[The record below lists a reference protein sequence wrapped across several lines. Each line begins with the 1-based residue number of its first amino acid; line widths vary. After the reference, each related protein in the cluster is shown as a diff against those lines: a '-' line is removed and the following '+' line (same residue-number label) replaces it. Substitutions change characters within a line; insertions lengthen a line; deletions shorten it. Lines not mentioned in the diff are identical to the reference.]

1 MAEAIEL
8 SVVIPVHN
16 EAAIM
21 ADSVAGLL
29 ERLPRVTDSFEILLC
44 ENGSRDGTLEIARQ
58 LERRH
63 AQVGYL
69 HRDEPDYGRALREG
83 ILLARGRYVVCDE
96 IDLCDTDFYRQA
108 LALLRAGQAELV
120 VGSKVLAGARDERPW
135 VRHLATQVFNA
146 LLRAA
151 AGFRGTDTHGLKAF
165 VRKPLLPV
173 VLECVLG
180 QNLFASEFV
189 IRAERHGMK
198 VCEIPLDVREK
209 RRPTINLASRVP
221 RALWQIGQLAWLL
234 RVKDRARR
242 TRDA

>member
-1 MAEAIEL
+1 MEGGVEL

-16 EAAIM
+16 EAAIL

-29 ERLPRVTDSFEILLC
+29 ERLPQVAESFEILLC
-44 ENGSRDGTLEIARQ
+44 ENGSRDGTLDIAREI
-58 LERRH
+58 ERRH
-63 AQVGYL
+63 SQVGYL
-69 HRDEPDYGRALREG
+69 HRDAADYGQALREG

-96 IDLCDTDFYRQA
+96 IDLCDTRFYREA
-108 LALLRAGQAELV
+108 LALLRSDQAEMV

-135 VRHLATQVFNA
+135 VRHLATQVFNL
-146 LLRAA
+146 LLRTA

-165 VRKPLLPV
+165 ARKPLLPV

-189 IRAERHGMK
+189 IRAERRGIRIR
-198 VCEIPLDVREK
+198 EIPLDVREK

-234 RVKDRARR
+234 RVKDRRPGD
-242 TRDA
+242 RDA

>member
-1 MAEAIEL
+1 MSDGPEL

-16 EAAIM
+16 ESAIM

-29 ERLPRVTDSFEILLC
+29 ERLPQVAESFEILLC
-44 ENGSRDGTLEIARQ
+44 ENGSRDSTLEIAKE

-69 HRDEPDYGRALREG
+69 HRDEPDYGQALREG
-83 ILLARGRYVVCDE
+83 ILLARGKYVVCDE
-96 IDLCDTDFYRQA
+96 IDLCDTGFYREA
-108 LALLRAGQAELV
+108 LSLLRSNQAELV
-120 VGSKVLAGARDERPW
+120 VGSKVLAGARDQRPW
-135 VRHLATQVFNA
+135 VRHLATQVFNT

-189 IRAERHGMK
+189 IRAERNGRRIR
-198 VCEIPLDVREK
+198 EIPLDVREK
-209 RRPTINLASRVP
+209 RRPTINLVSRVP

-242 TRDA
+242 ARDA

>member
-1 MAEAIEL
+1 MVDGPEL

-29 ERLPRVTDSFEILLC
+29 ERLPQVAESFEILLC
-44 ENGSRDGTLEIARQ
+44 ENGSRDSTLEIAKE

-63 AQVGYL
+63 APVGYL
-69 HRDEPDYGRALREG
+69 HRDEPDYGQALREG
-83 ILLARGRYVVCDE
+83 ILLARGKFVVCDE
-96 IDLCDTDFYRQA
+96 IDLCDTGFYREA
-108 LALLRAGQAELV
+108 LSLLRSNQAELV
-120 VGSKVLAGARDERPW
+120 VGSKILAGARDERPW
-135 VRHLATQVFNA
+135 VRHLATRVFNN

-189 IRAERHGMK
+189 IRAERNGK
-198 VCEIPLDVREK
+198 RIREIPLDVREK
-209 RRPTINLASRVP
+209 RRPTINLLSRVP

-242 TRDA
+242 ARDA

>member
-1 MAEAIEL
+1 MADGPEL

-21 ADSVAGLL
+21 TDSVAGLL
-29 ERLPRVTDSFEILLC
+29 ERLPRVAESFEILLC
-44 ENGSRDGTLEIARQ
+44 ENGSRDSTLEIAKE

-63 AQVGYL
+63 TQVGYL
-69 HRDEPDYGRALREG
+69 HRQEPDYGQALREG
-83 ILLARGRYVVCDE
+83 ILLARGKFVVCDE
-96 IDLCDTDFYRQA
+96 IDLCDTGFYREA
-108 LALLRAGQAELV
+108 LSLLRANQAELV

-135 VRHLATQVFNA
+135 VRHLATQVFNT

-189 IRAERHGMK
+189 IRAERNGRRIR
-198 VCEIPLDVREK
+198 EIPLDVREK
-209 RRPTINLASRVP
+209 RRPTINLVSRVP

-242 TRDA
+242 ARDA